1 MNMILKLQNAS
12 DLLLPSACLP
22 MNPERNVA
30 DVQMINASL
39 LVLSHVDYPKCQI
52 VDWSMLQKIFFFRQ
66 W

>member
-1 MNMILKLQNAS
+1 MNMTLKLRNAG
-12 DLLLPSACLP
+12 DLLLPCACLP

-39 LVLSHVDYPKCQI
+39 LVLSHVGYPKCQI
-52 VDWSMLQKIFFFRQ
+52 VDLSMLQKIFSFRQ